1 MSVKMNKI
9 RQDKKLFFRVKKK
22 DKDAFIEAYDLY
34 ADDIYRFVF
43 FKIGHEEEAKDLT
56 SAVFLKVWNY
66 AQSRGLDESKS
77 LRAFIYKT
85 ARNLIID
92 HYRQLRET
100 EARLDDA
107 EKVLE
112 EMLTD
117 EKQDLEKQSEIL
129 SDMNLI
135 KEGLSQLKDEYREII
150 LLRFVDELS
159 FAEISEV
166 TGKAA
171 GNVRVLTFRA
181 LQALKEILDVKNK
194 KIDS

>member
-1 MSVKMNKI
+1 MNKI
-9 RQDKKLFFRVKKK
+9 RQDKKLFFRLKKK

-43 FKIGHEEEAKDLT
+43 FKIGHDEEAKDLT

-100 EARLDDA
+100 EARLDDT
-107 EKVLE
+107 ERVLE
-112 EMLTD
+112 EMLVD

-129 SDMNLI
+129 SDMEMVR
-135 KEGLSQLKDEYREII
+135 EGLTKLKDEYREII
-150 LLRFVDELS
+150 LLRFIDELS

-181 LQALKEILDVKNK
+181 LQALKEILEEK
-194 KIDS
+194 K

>member
-34 ADDIYRFVF
+34 ADDIYRFIF
-43 FKIGHEEEAKDLT
+43 FKIGRDEEAKDLT

-100 EARLDDA
+100 ESRLDDG
-107 EKVLE
+107 ERVLE
-112 EMLTD
+112 ELLAD

-129 SDMNLI
+129 SDMEMI
-135 KEGLSQLKDEYREII
+135 KEGLGLLKDEYREII
-150 LLRFVDELS
+150 LLRFIDELS

-166 TGKAA
+166 TGKTA

-181 LQALKEILDVKNK
+181 LQALKDLLAEKNQ
-194 KIDS
+194 KINS

>member
-1 MSVKMNKI
+1 MNKI
-9 RQDKKLFFRVKKK
+9 RQDKKLFFRLKKK

-43 FKIGHEEEAKDLT
+43 FKIGHDEEAKDLT

-100 EARLDDA
+100 EARLDDK

-112 EMLTD
+112 EMLID
-117 EKQDLEKQSEIL
+117 EKQDLKKQSEIL
-129 SDMNLI
+129 SDMEMVR
-135 KEGLSQLKDEYREII
+135 EGLAKLKDEYREII

-181 LQALKEILDVKNK
+181 LQALKEILEEKNK
-194 KIDS
+194 